1 MHAVACKL
9 ASPPLP
15 KINLNVLPAE
25 EAKAISLAGYAALG
39 RGFYGK
45 HSREI
50 MEDGPC
56 VLRQGDE
63 VIWKRRCIS
72 KAAERLTLEGNLGHK
87 LEGDV
92 LNIEGLNKARRK

>member
-1 MHAVACKL
+1 MHGVACKL
-9 ASPPLP
+9 PSPPLP
-15 KINLNVLPAE
+15 KINLNALPAE
-25 EAKAISLAGYAALG
+25 AAKAISSAGHAVLG

-45 HSREI
+45 YSREM

-63 VIWKRRCIS
+63 VIWTRRCVS
-72 KAAERLTLEGNLGHK
+72 KTAERLTLEENLGHK

-92 LNIEGLNKARRK
+92 LNIESRYKARRK

>member
-1 MHAVACKL
+1 MHGGACKL
-9 ASPPLP
+9 PSPRLP
-15 KINLNVLPAE
+15 KVNLNAVPAE
-25 EAKAISLAGYAALG
+25 EVKAISLAGHTALG
-39 RGFYGK
+39 RWFYGE

-63 VIWKRRCIS
+63 EIWTRRCVS
-72 KAAERLTLEGNLGHK
+72 KTAERLTLEGNLAHK

-92 LNIEGLNKARRK
+92 LNIEGRNKARR